1 MTHIT
6 TDVGKCRAWIRCAL
20 NDCVF
25 RSYLISAVKYRRY
38 IMKFYNKTAIIR
50 DHESFGKVIAL
61 LESIDKYNFNLTLNS
76 SLLNTWPN
84 STLMLAGYWT
94 PALKNNPLY
103 NNNPQVAEAVDIDDT
118 EVINYYNKSEESCT
132 SSASS
137 SFIDSE
143 FFRKLPTTVILDED
157 TKWNILMNQP
167 STSYTVSSKN
177 LNSVDTT
184 KENISSSDIATAE
197 TSKTVN
203 KEEESSSEIAS
214 CEPKTEPNASVKED
228 NCEPQSFYELLE
240 SYNSREKN
248 SFNRPKVEDL
258 YKQLVPKIIEE
269 QHFNDS
275 KESLDSVSKI

>member
-1 MTHIT
+1 
-6 TDVGKCRAWIRCAL
+6 
-20 NDCVF
+20 
-25 RSYLISAVKYRRY
+25 
-38 IMKFYNKTAIIR
+38 MKFYNKTAIIR
-50 DHESFGKVIAL
+50 DHGNFEKIIAL

-118 EVINYYNKSEESCT
+118 EVINDYNKSEESCT
-132 SSASS
+132 SSTSS

-167 STSYTVSSKN
+167 STSYTISSKD
-177 LNSVDTT
+177 LNPVVMT
-184 KENISSSDIATAE
+184 KENISDSDIATVE
-197 TSKTVN
+197 TNKTVN
-203 KEEESSSEIAS
+203 NEEEEESPSEIAS
-214 CEPKTEPNASVKED
+214 CEPKTEPNSSVKED
-228 NCEPQSFYELLE
+228 YCEPQSFYELLE
-240 SYNSREKN
+240 SYNSRENN

-269 QHFNDS
+269 QYFNDS
-275 KESLDSVSKI
+275 KEPLDSVSKIKLK

>member
-6 TDVGKCRAWIRCAL
+6 TDVGKCRAWIRCTL

-25 RSYLISAVKYRRY
+25 RSYLVSAVKYRRY

-50 DHESFGKVIAL
+50 DQGSFGKIIAL

-118 EVINYYNKSEESCT
+118 EVINDYNNSKESCT

-167 STSYTVSSKN
+167 STSYAVSSKD
-177 LNSVDTT
+177 LNPVDTA
-184 KENISSSDIATAE
+184 KENISDSDIATAE

-203 KEEESSSEIAS
+203 KEEEESSSEITS
-214 CEPKTEPNASVKED
+214 CEPNASVKED

-258 YKQLVPKIIEE
+258 YKQLVPNIIEE
-269 QHFNDS
+269 QYFNDS
-275 KESLDSVSKI
+275 KEPLDSVSKI